1 MGFAEKIERL
11 ARIVPGIG
19 GYQDR
24 ETSRDT
30 DKSVR
35 LKLSSEIEGLKLDI
49 EKEKRLCMDK
59 DDLSLLPAFD
69 TLASKLDKTSNLIKY
84 AERGYSG
91 IFDIQKV
98 GQDELDKLCS
108 FDLAL
113 FDEIETF
120 KTILQGLHDAS
131 CEPSAAKEQVRKLDE
146 AIEGFGKKFSAR
158 RDLLNIPIG
167 EDNV

>member
-11 ARIVPGIG
+11 ARIIPGIG

-35 LKLSSEIEGLKLDI
+35 LKLSAEVEELKLEI
-49 EKEKRLCMDK
+49 EKEKRICMDK
-59 DDLSLLPAFD
+59 DNLSLLPALD
-69 TLASKLDKTSNLIKY
+69 SLASKLDKTANLIKY

-91 IFDIQKV
+91 IFDIHKV
-98 GQDELDKLCS
+98 GQDNLDRLCS

-113 FDEIETF
+113 FDEIETL
-120 KTILQGLHDAS
+120 KTVLRGLHDAS
-131 CEPSAAKEQVRKLDE
+131 SEPSAAREQISKLDE
-146 AIEGFGKKFSAR
+146 AIEAFGKKFSTR
-158 RDLLNIPIG
+158 RDLLISR
-167 EDNV
+167 